1 MVNSF
6 SKVINRLQKRSNEQL
21 VRCLDQAKAPEKL
34 SEAMRYSVVNGGK
47 RIRPILAYLTA
58 ETLGADLSLA
68 DKPATAL
75 ELIHAYSLVHDDLP
89 AMDDDDFRRGKASC
103 HKQYDEATAIL
114 AGDALQTLAFQVIA
128 DTDKLSAT
136 IRIALISDLAKAV
149 GVDGMVSGQAL
160 DLSHENNDVDLKELK
175 QMHDLKTGALITT
188 SVRFGGLVA
197 EADKTTLALI
207 TDFGKALGLAFQIR
221 DDILDATGNDSDIGK
236 PTGSDEERGKS
247 TYVTTLGLKE
257 AHVRLKEQQSR
268 ADEIAASLGPSGASL
283 QQLTNLVVTRNH

>member
-47 RIRPILAYLTA
+47 RIRPILVYLTA
-58 ETLGADLSLA
+58 EALGADLSLA

-89 AMDDDDFRRGKASC
+89 AMDDDDFRRGKPSC

-128 DTDKLSAT
+128 DADKLSPT
-136 IRIALISDLAKAV
+136 IKIALISDLAKAV

-175 QMHDLKTGALITT
+175 HMHDLKTGALITT

>member
-6 SKVINRLQKRSNEQL
+6 SKVIDRLQKRSNEQL
-21 VRCLDQAKAPEKL
+21 VRCLDQAKAPGKL

-47 RIRPILAYLTA
+47 RIRPILVYLTA
-58 ETLGADLSLA
+58 EALGADLSLA

-89 AMDDDDFRRGKASC
+89 AMDDDDFRRGKPSC

-128 DTDKLSAT
+128 DADKLSPT
-136 IRIALISDLAKAV
+136 IKIALISDLAKAV

-175 QMHDLKTGALITT
+175 HMHDLKTGALITT

>member
-6 SKVINRLQKRSNEQL
+6 SKVIDRLQKRSNEQL

-47 RIRPILAYLTA
+47 RIRPILVYLTA
-58 ETLGADLSLA
+58 EALGADLRLA

-89 AMDDDDFRRGKASC
+89 AMDDDDFRRGKPSC

-128 DTDKLSAT
+128 DADKLSPT
-136 IRIALISDLAKAV
+136 IKIALISDLAKAV

-175 QMHDLKTGALITT
+175 HMHDLKTGALITT

>member
-1 MVNSF
+1 MAETATAIDQELG
-6 SKVINRLQKRSNEQL
+6 KVL
-21 VRCLDQAKAPEKL
+21 PEKEDRRGKL
-34 SEAMRYSVVNGGK
+34 IKSLRYSAIGGGK
-47 RIRPILAYLTA
+47 RLRPFLAMQSARLFSVPQTQA
-58 ETLGADLSLA
+58 LCV
-68 DKPATAL
+68 ATAI
-75 ELIHAYSLVHDDLP
+75 ELVHCYSLVHDDLP
-89 AMDDDDFRRGKASC
+89 AMDDDDFRRGKPSC

-114 AGDALQTLAFQVIA
+114 AGDALQALAFQVIA
-128 DTDKLSAT
+128 DADKLSAT
-136 IRIALISDLAKAV
+136 IKIALISDLAKAV
-149 GVDGMVSGQAL
+149 GVNGMVSGQAL

-175 QMHDLKTGALITT
+175 HMHDLKTGTLITT

-247 TYVTTLGLKE
+247 TYVTTLGLKK

-268 ADEIAASLGPSGASL
+268 ADEIAASLGPSGAAL
-283 QQLTNLVVTRNH
+283 QQLTNFVATRNH

>member
-6 SKVINRLQKRSNEQL
+6 SKVIDQLQKRSNEQL
-21 VRCLDQAKAPEKL
+21 VRCLVQAKAPEKL

-58 ETLGADLSLA
+58 EALGADLSLA
-68 DKPATAL
+68 DEPATAL

-89 AMDDDDFRRGKASC
+89 AMDDDDFRRGKPSC

-128 DTDKLSAT
+128 DADKLSPT
-136 IRIALISDLAKAV
+136 IKIALISDLAKAV

-160 DLSHENNDVDLKELK
+160 DLSHENSEVDLKELK
-175 QMHDLKTGALITT
+175 HMHDLKTGALITT

-207 TDFGKALGLAFQIR
+207 TDFGNALGLAFQIR

-257 AHVRLKEQQSR
+257 AHVRLKEQQSL
-268 ADEIAASLGPSGASL
+268 ADEIAASLGPSGATL
-283 QQLTNLVVTRNH
+283 QQLTNFVATRNH

>member
-47 RIRPILAYLTA
+47 RIRPILVYLTA
-58 ETLGADLSLA
+58 EALGADLSLA

>member
-6 SKVINRLQKRSNEQL
+6 SKVIDRLQKRSNEQL

-47 RIRPILAYLTA
+47 RIRPILVYLTA
-58 ETLGADLSLA
+58 EALGADLRLA

>member
-6 SKVINRLQKRSNEQL
+6 SKVIDQLQKRSNDQL
-21 VRCLDQAKAPEKL
+21 VRCLGQAKAPEKL

-47 RIRPILAYLTA
+47 RIRPILVYLTA
-58 ETLGADLSLA
+58 EALGADLRLA

-89 AMDDDDFRRGKASC
+89 AMDDDDFRRGKPSC

-175 QMHDLKTGALITT
+175 HMHDLKTGALITT

>member
-6 SKVINRLQKRSNEQL
+6 SKVIDRLQKRSNEQL

-47 RIRPILAYLTA
+47 RIRPILVYLTA
-58 ETLGADLSLA
+58 EALGADLRLA

-175 QMHDLKTGALITT
+175 HMHDLKTGALITT

>member
-47 RIRPILAYLTA
+47 RIRPILVYLTA
-58 ETLGADLSLA
+58 EALGADLSLA

-175 QMHDLKTGALITT
+175 HMHDLKTGALITT

>member
-47 RIRPILAYLTA
+47 RIRPILVYLTA
-58 ETLGADLSLA
+58 EALGADLRLA

-175 QMHDLKTGALITT
+175 HMHDLKTGALITT

>member
-6 SKVINRLQKRSNEQL
+6 SKVIDRLQKRSNEQL
-21 VRCLDQAKAPEKL
+21 VRCLDQARAPEKL

-58 ETLGADLSLA
+58 EALGADLSLA

-89 AMDDDDFRRGKASC
+89 AMDDDDFRRGKPSC

-114 AGDALQTLAFQVIA
+114 AGDALQALAFQVIA
-128 DTDKLSAT
+128 DADKLSAT
-136 IRIALISDLAKAV
+136 IKIALISDLAKAV
-149 GVDGMVSGQAL
+149 GVNGMVSGQAL

-175 QMHDLKTGALITT
+175 HMHDLKTGTLITT

-247 TYVTTLGLKE
+247 TYVTTLGLKK

-268 ADEIAASLGPSGASL
+268 ADEIAASLGPSGAAL
-283 QQLTNLVVTRNH
+283 QQLTNFVATRNH

>member
-6 SKVINRLQKRSNEQL
+6 SKVIDRLQKRSNEQL

-47 RIRPILAYLTA
+47 RIRPILVYLTA
-58 ETLGADLSLA
+58 EALGADLRLA

-89 AMDDDDFRRGKASC
+89 AMDDDDFRRGKPSC

-175 QMHDLKTGALITT
+175 HMHDLKTGALITT

>member
-6 SKVINRLQKRSNEQL
+6 SKVIDRLQKRSNEQL

-34 SEAMRYSVVNGGK
+34 SEAIRYSVVNGGK

-58 ETLGADLSLA
+58 EALGADLSLA

-89 AMDDDDFRRGKASC
+89 AMDDDDFRRGKPSC

-128 DTDKLSAT
+128 DADKLSAT
-136 IRIALISDLAKAV
+136 IKIALISDLAKAV

-175 QMHDLKTGALITT
+175 YMHDLKTGALITT

-207 TDFGKALGLAFQIR
+207 TAFGKALGLAFQIR

-247 TYVTTLGLKE
+247 TYVTTLGLKK

-268 ADEIAASLGPSGASL
+268 ADEIAASLGPSGAAL
-283 QQLTNLVVTRNH
+283 QQLTNFVATRNH

>member
-6 SKVINRLQKRSNEQL
+6 SKVIDRLQKRSNEQL

-34 SEAMRYSVVNGGK
+34 SEAIRYSVVNGGK

-58 ETLGADLSLA
+58 EALGADLSLA
-68 DKPATAL
+68 DEPATAL

-89 AMDDDDFRRGKASC
+89 AMDDDDFRRGKPSC

-128 DTDKLSAT
+128 DADKLSPT
-136 IRIALISDLAKAV
+136 IKIALISDLAKAV

-160 DLSHENNDVDLKELK
+160 DLSHENSEIDLKELK
-175 QMHDLKTGALITT
+175 HMHDLKTGALITT

-207 TDFGKALGLAFQIR
+207 TDFGNALGLAFQIR

-257 AHVRLKEQQSR
+257 AHVRLKEQQSL
-268 ADEIAASLGPSGASL
+268 ADEIAASLGPSGATL
-283 QQLTNLVVTRNH
+283 QQLTNFVATRNH